1 VCAEIRTG
9 RARQER
15 KLAVCAGTISLSPE
29 DRAELLVIL
38 TEDADGDIAERAAE
52 SAQNVTAETYISA
65 LGRADADPRLFRY
78 CAAEMSKTPGIAD
91 ALAKNP
97 ACPRDLV
104 AKGVAELS
112 SAGIHALLEDLDG
125 TTMSSVLPDA
135 LAGATHATMEQK
147 ELIGELNQGLPDEDE
162 VLEAVEAAEPH
173 PERRMTLIQQITKM
187 NVVQRIQLAIKGPR
201 EARTALIRDRNKIIQ
216 RAVLQSPK
224 LNDRDVENFA
234 AMTNLSAETLRA
246 ISMTRGFIKNYTVAK
261 NLTFNPK
268 TPLDISLRL
277 LQRLTPA
284 DVKQLSGNKNV
295 PETLRA
301 MATKLMR
308 QRNVGKKSD

>member
-1 VCAEIRTG
+1 VCSG
-9 RARQER
+9 
-15 KLAVCAGTISLSPE
+15 SLSLAPE
-29 DRAELLVIL
+29 DRAELLVIMA
-38 TEDADGDIAERAAE
+38 EDSDGDIAERAAE
-52 SAQNVTAETYISA
+52 GLQSLPAETFVAA
-65 LGRADADPRLFRY
+65 LGRTDTDPRLFSY
-78 CAAEMSKTPGIAD
+78 CATEMAKSPGIAD
-91 ALAKNP
+91 ALAKNL

-104 AKGVAELS
+104 AKAAAQLT

-125 TTMSSVLPDA
+125 TTMSPVLPDA
-135 LAGATHATMEQK
+135 LAHAAHATTEQK
-147 ELIGELNQGLPDEDE
+147 ELIGELNQGLPDEDD
-162 VLEAVEAAEPH
+162 VLAAVALAEPM
-173 PERRMTLIQQITKM
+173 PQRRLTLIQQITRM

-261 NLTFNPK
+261 NLAFNPK
-268 TPLDISLRL
+268 TPLDVGLRL

-284 DVKQLSGNKNV
+284 DVKALSGNKNV
-295 PETLRA
+295 AETLRA
-301 MATKLMR
+301 MATKLMKAR
-308 QRNVGKKSD
+308 STSKSSSE